1 MTEENCIQQ
10 LIEGTRVRRIVQLI
24 VPLLIAV
31 PAFAEDVNLEVINR
45 IKAEAIRNSEVMEHL
60 YALTDMNGPRLT
72 GSPGLARAAE
82 STARIMRSYGIESNV
97 ELAGE
102 FGRAWSTTGVN
113 VRMITP
119 TMTPIHAVPMAWSGG
134 TAGLIK
140 GEVVSAPLPADPDDS
155 SDLESLAHR
164 IEKYQQDHAGQ
175 LTGKIVLLSEP
186 IEFGLPGEPAAS
198 RYDDDALAEIFS
210 SEPFGP
216 MSPVTWPIW
225 KYPANA
231 GDSER
236 NWSELPIEVK
246 AEYWDLEAKVKG
258 RLYDFFSQQGVVA
271 VLIADD
277 RGGGNEIFSDDYG
290 SWVPGS
296 PVPPTTLSLTAQDYN
311 RIARLVDRD
320 VLVEL
325 ELDVDVTMSED
336 VVDLR
341 NVVATIPG
349 GRKRDEIVMLGGH
362 LDSWHGAV
370 GATDNAAGCAVVM
383 EAMRILH
390 ALDLKMD
397 RTVRMA
403 LWDGEEQN
411 YYGSRFFVREHF
423 GDPVTMQLKPAHSR
437 LSAYYNV
444 DNGAGR
450 IRGIYLQSND
460 MARPIF
466 EAWFEPLADLGV
478 ETVSI
483 RDTSGTD
490 HLVFDA
496 VGLPGFQFIQDPLE
510 YEGKTHHSNIDTV
523 DHVVPEDLKQA
534 AAVLAIVIYHT
545 ANRADLMPRKP
556 LPPALPERVE
566 LPEILR

>member
-1 MTEENCIQQ
+1 MK
-10 LIEGTRVRRIVQLI
+10 RIVQLL

-31 PAFAEDVNLEVINR
+31 PALAENVNLDVINR

-60 YALTDMNGPRLT
+60 YLLTDMNGPRLT

-82 STARIMRSYGIESNV
+82 STVRTMRSYGIESNV
-97 ELAGE
+97 ELAGK
-102 FGRAWSTTGVN
+102 FGRAWSATGVN
-113 VRMITP
+113 VRMLTP
-119 TMTPIHAVPMAWSGG
+119 TTTPIHAVPMAWSGG
-134 TAGLIK
+134 TAGLVN
-140 GEVVSAPLPADPDDS
+140 GEVVFAPLPADPEDS

-164 IEKYQQDHAGQ
+164 IEKYKQDYAGQ

-186 IEFGLPGEPAAS
+186 IEFGLPDEPAAS
-198 RYDDDALAEIFS
+198 RYDDDALTDIFS
-210 SEPFGP
+210 SEPFGS

-225 KYPANA
+225 KYPTNA
-231 GDSER
+231 DDSER
-236 NWSELPIEVK
+236 NWSALPIEVK
-246 AEYWDLEAKVKG
+246 AEYWDLEAKVMG
-258 RLYDFFSQQGVVA
+258 RLYDFFSQQGVAA

-277 RGGGNEIFSDDYG
+277 RGDGNEIFSDAYG

-296 PVPPTTLSLTAQDYN
+296 PIPPPTLSLTAEAYN
-311 RIARLVDRD
+311 RIARLEDRD

-325 ELDVDVTMSED
+325 EIDVAVTMSED

-349 GRKRDEIVMLGGH
+349 GKKRDEIVMLGGH

-370 GATDNAAGCAVVM
+370 GATDNAAGCAIVM
-383 EAMRILH
+383 EAMRILN

-403 LWDGEEQN
+403 LWEGEEQN
-411 YYGSRFFVREHF
+411 YYGSRSFVQEHF
-423 GDPVTMQLKPAHSR
+423 AEPVTMQLKPAHSR
-437 LSAYYNV
+437 LSAYYNL
-444 DNGAGR
+444 DNGAGK

-466 EAWFEPLADLGV
+466 EEWFEPLADLGV

-510 YEGKTHHSNIDTV
+510 YDGKTHHSNSDTV
-523 DHVVPEDLKQA
+523 DHVIPADLKQA
-534 AAVLAIVIYHT
+534 AAVLAIVIYQT
-545 ANRADLMPRKP
+545 ANRSDLMPRKL
-556 LPPALPERVE
+556 LPPPLPERVE